1 MDGRLMQDHGDA
13 STVDLGMLIGGDS
26 VMQGPRI
33 EVRNP
38 AHPGQVVGTIVRG
51 GPDHVHQAVVAAK
64 AAQPAWAGMSFKAR
78 AEILGRMLDGLAEGI
93 DERAAL
99 FVRENGKPLADALAE
114 LKTVAPQGRLTLEL
128 AAELDEARE
137 LPAPNGRTLVR
148 YVPYG
153 VVVAIV
159 PWNSPITLAGMQIIP
174 ALLAG
179 NSVILKVPESCPLA
193 LTRTAELMA
202 KALPP
207 GALNIISGLPA
218 EIGDVLTLHP
228 DVDKIAFTGS
238 IPSARKI
245 IANAAQSIKGV
256 TAELGGN
263 DAAIVLEDAEFTGPM
278 IDSMANTVFRMA
290 GQICMAIKRI
300 YVPAARHDAF
310 VEAFCAAADRIKV
323 GDGLDPEVTMGPLHT
338 RQAFERAEGLVA
350 DAQKRGASVRPLG
363 QIRDE
368 ATFAEGYF
376 MRPTVV
382 TGIGDDAP
390 LMTEEQFCP
399 AIPIAGYD
407 DVEEALSRANASIFG
422 LGGSVWGKD
431 VDAAAAVARRLQAG
445 TVFVNTHGT
454 RSVNRRAPYGGLKQ
468 SGVGRRA
475 GIEGLREYMQSQTLT
490 TFED

>member
-1 MDGRLMQDHGDA
+1 MKNFAPLE
-13 STVDLGMLIGGDS
+13 LGMLIGGET
-26 VMQGPRI
+26 VEHGPRI

-38 AHPGQVVGTIVRG
+38 AHPKQVVGTIVRG
-51 GPDHVHQAVVAAK
+51 DPDQMRQAIAAAK
-64 AAQPAWAGMSFKAR
+64 DAQPAWAAMSFKAR
-78 AEILGRMLDGLAEGI
+78 AEIMARMLDGVDEAI
-93 DERAAL
+93 DERAVL
-99 FVRENGKPLADALAE
+99 FVRENGKPLADAMAE
-114 LKTVAPQGRLTLEL
+114 LKTVVIQGRLTLEL
-128 AAELDEARE
+128 AAEVNEDRE
-137 LPAPNGRTLVR
+137 LPAPNGRTLVH

-159 PWNSPITLAGMQIIP
+159 PWNSPITLAAMQIIP

-179 NSVILKVPESCPLA
+179 NSVVLKVPESCPLA

-202 KALPP
+202 RALPA
-207 GALNIISGLPA
+207 GLLNIISGLPA
-218 EIGDVLTLHP
+218 EIGDTLTLHP
-228 DVDKIAFTGS
+228 DVGKIAFTGS

-263 DAAIVLEDAEFTGPM
+263 DAAILLEDAEFNEVM
-278 IDSMANTVFRMA
+278 MDRMANIVFRMA

-310 VEAFCAAADRIKV
+310 VDAFSRAADRIV
-323 GDGLDPEVTMGPLHT
+323 TGDGLIPGVTMGPLHSEAAH
-338 RQAFERAEGLVA
+338 RRALGLVE
-350 DAQKRGASVRPLG
+350 DAERSGAKVRRLG
-363 QIRDE
+363 QVPDQVIFE
-368 ATFAEGYF
+368 EGYF
-376 MRPTVV
+376 MRPTIV
-382 TGIGDDAP
+382 TEIGDDAP

-399 AIPIAGYD
+399 AIPIARYGS
-407 DVEEALSRANASIFG
+407 VEEALNRANASIFG
-422 LGGSVWGKD
+422 LGGSVWGRDMGK
-431 VDAAAAVARRLQAG
+431 AMAVARRLQAG